1 MESPGVNIQLCF
13 ANLTRLFISRVSTGH
28 AGITCPHY
36 QHGEATHN
44 GQNRISRWESGL
56 LTALSGTNPALGTA

>member
-13 ANLTRLFISRVSTGH
+13 ANLTRLFISRVGTDHTGVM
-28 AGITCPHY
+28 CPQY

-44 GQNRISRWESGL
+44 G
-56 LTALSGTNPALGTA
+56 

>member
-13 ANLTRLFISRVSTGH
+13 ANPTRLFISRVGTDHTGVM
-28 AGITCPHY
+28 CPQY

-44 GQNRISRWESGL
+44 G
-56 LTALSGTNPALGTA
+56 